1 MPDRKPPLDPIDQG
15 THFDPLECCE
25 ILQSA
30 PIGIF
35 KSTPEGKYLGINPA
49 HARMYGY
56 STPEE
61 MLASVTNI
69 AEQIYADPADREE
82 MKRLLDSVG
91 EVVNLECPMLRK
103 DGKRIWVSRNIRA
116 VRDEEGKVLY
126 YYGFTTEI
134 TERKKAEDKLNQKR
148 EEQDLLLE
156 TVPTQLWFLTDPR
169 TYGALNRAHA
179 DFMGVPREE
188 AENRSLH
195 DFMPRE
201 EAETCIQG
209 NEQAFADKKPL
220 YTEEWVKNWR
230 GEKRLLSISKH
241 PKLNE
246 RGEVEYVVCS
256 AEDITERKQAEE
268 DLRYQKNLLESII
281 DGTTDILAIQHPDL
295 SIERYNRAGYEL
307 LGLSPEDVQGRK
319 CYELIGRDTA
329 CSPCASQQ
337 AVESKKPTKVEKY
350 IPELGIYLDCRCS
363 PVLNENGEVVRIVEH
378 LRDITER
385 KNFESRLKQERDYM
399 FQLFDN
405 MSQFV
410 IVDSPEYRIQFMNR
424 AARQKF
430 GDLTGSICYR
440 ELGQDSPCEQCPLD
454 RILSGEQGDTAQFC
468 VHAFDR
474 ILEGNAARLENQDG
488 SVSMLEVL
496 EDVTE
501 RKHSEEKLMQAKEQA
516 EAANRSKSE
525 FLANMSHEIRTPLNG
540 IIGMHQVLETTELD
554 PEQAECVHMA
564 SQSTQRLHRLLSDIL
579 DMSRIEAGKMELHEE
594 EFKPS
599 EILRSVQD
607 IFSHACRENENSLD
621 ISLDDSIPETLLGDH
636 VRLTQI
642 LFNLVGNAVKYTYQG
657 DIHVSAD
664 LLPIRNRE
672 FCRILFVIKDT
683 GQGIPEDKLDQVL
696 ETFRQA
702 EDLESPY
709 TRKHEGAGL
718 GLPLVKR
725 ILRLM
730 NGNAC
735 IVSRKDAGTAVY
747 VSLPFRI
754 PKSLQDNK
762 PAAGMDKNR
771 DLAGMHVLVVDDEN
785 TTRFYLKRLL
795 EKYGVR
801 VSTANDGERALAA
814 LTEQSFD
821 CVLMDVQMPVLDGV
835 QATKKIRNMEQKAR
849 GHTWEED
856 GGRNAPE
863 PRNTRNVI
871 IALTA
876 YAMAGDRDRFLQA
889 GMDEYISKPVD
900 RDELMRVLKKS
911 RK

>member
-61 MLASVTNI
+61 MLTSVTNI

-82 MKRLLDSVG
+82 LKRLLDSAG
-91 EVVNLECPMLRK
+91 EVVNLEYPMLRK

-116 VRDEEGKVLY
+116 VKDEEGKVLY

-134 TERKKAEDKLNQKR
+134 TERKKAEEGRRHQEN
-148 EEQDLLLE
+148 LLE
-156 TVPTQLWFLTDPR
+156 T
-169 TYGALNRAHA
+169 
-179 DFMGVPREE
+179 
-188 AENRSLH
+188 
-195 DFMPRE
+195 
-201 EAETCIQG
+201 
-209 NEQAFADKKPL
+209 
-220 YTEEWVKNWR
+220 
-230 GEKRLLSISKH
+230 
-241 PKLNE
+241 
-246 RGEVEYVVCS
+246 
-256 AEDITERKQAEE
+256 
-268 DLRYQKNLLESII
+268 II
-281 DGTTDILAIQHPDL
+281 DGTSDILAIQHPDL
-295 SIERYNRAGYEL
+295 SIERYNRAGYDL
-307 LGLSPEDVQGRK
+307 LGLSPEGVKGKK
-319 CYELIGRDTA
+319 CFQLIGRDRP

-337 AVESKKPTKVEKY
+337 ALQSKKAARVERY
-350 IPELGIYLDCRCS
+350 VPELGIYLDCRCS
-363 PVLNENGEVVRIVEH
+363 PVVDDNGKVVRIVEH

-385 KNFESRLKQERDYM
+385 KQFETRLKQERDYM
-399 FQLFDN
+399 FQIFDS
-405 MSQFV
+405 MSQYV
-410 IVDSPEYRIQFMNR
+410 IVDGSDYRIEFMNR
-424 AARQKF
+424 TARQAF
-430 GDLTGSICYR
+430 GDLVGRVCY
-440 ELGQDSPCEQCPLD
+440 EQMGMDAPCPECPMQQILIQGQNEVA
-454 RILSGEQGDTAQFC
+454 GFC
-468 VHAFDR
+468 VHAFGR
-474 ILEGNAARLENQDG
+474 ILEGNATRLENQDG

-501 RKHSEEKLMQAKEQA
+501 RREMEESLEHSEKYYRAIFETSGAAQVIIEKDTTISLANSRFEELTGYSREEIEGKMSWTAFNHPEDLEKMKDYHYLRRRDPNSAAKQYEFRLIDRTGTTHNIFLCIDLIPGTAQSVASLLDITERKRSEENLLEAKEQA
-516 EAANRSKSE
+516 EAANRAKSE

-540 IIGMHQVLETTELD
+540 IMGMHQVLETTKLD

-564 SQSTQRLHRLLSDIL
+564 RQSTQRLHRLLSDIL

-594 EFKPS
+594 EFHPP

-607 IFSHACRENENSLD
+607 IFNHACRENKNSLD
-621 ISLDDSIPETLLGDH
+621 ISLDESVPAKLIGDH

-657 DIHVSAD
+657 DIHIKAG
-664 LLPIRNRE
+664 LLSIRNKD
-672 FCRILFVIKDT
+672 FCRILFIIKDT

-735 IVSRKDAGTAVY
+735 IVSQKDAGTAVY
-747 VSLPFRI
+747 VSLPFRV
-754 PKSLQDNK
+754 PKSLQDKK
-762 PAAGMDKNR
+762 PAADVDKNR
-771 DLAGMHVLVVDDEN
+771 DLAGMHILVVDDEN
-785 TTRFYLKRLL
+785 TTRFYIQSLL
-795 EKYGVR
+795 EKYGTR
-801 VSTANDGERALAA
+801 VTTADNGEEALD
-814 LTEQSFD
+814 LLSKNSFD
-821 CVLMDVQMPVLDGV
+821 CVLMDIQMPVMDGV
-835 QATKKIRNMEQKAR
+835 QTTKKIREMEQ
-849 GHTWEED
+849 
-856 GGRNAPE
+856 NAPE
-863 PRNTRNVI
+863 SQNARNFI

-900 RDELMRVLKKS
+900 RDELMRVLKKN
-911 RK
+911 RR